1 MTHLDPNHNV
11 IIQINN
17 KKMLKGVGLE
27 PTHIT
32 VLAPEA
38 SALTA
43 RPSDLMLLMERL
55 AAKQYIMYI
64 Y

>member
-1 MTHLDPNHNV
+1 MLYRRAK
-11 IIQINN
+11 
-17 KKMLKGVGLE
+17 KKMLIRVGLE